1 MFFFLVGVLAHAF
14 FPQVGTTHFDEGET
28 WVANRTGIDL
38 FIVAAH
44 EFGHALGLDHS
55 EVSGAL
61 MAPTY
66 TGYIPDF
73 QLRPDDI
80 AGIRAHYGD
89 YHSKSIDKLR
99 MIPWPSSD
107 SGTELAEV
115 CE

>member
-1 MFFFLVGVLAHAF
+1 MKLDIFSFNVYLWDFFLVGVLAHAF

-80 AGIRAHYGD
+80 AGIRAHYGE
-89 YHSKSIDKLR
+89 YHYKSIDKLR
-99 MIPWPSSD
+99 MFP
-107 SGTELAEV
+107 
-115 CE
+115 